1 MDIHNYN
8 KQFQRTLERI
18 KESVDFS
25 KENKKIAVEF
35 KDYLLSENIGL
46 SKINR
51 YMLDLMKYNKML
63 GKGFSEANKD
73 DLRRVIADLNQ
84 TDLAEETKK
93 CFKIM
98 LRKLYR
104 FIRGVENPGE
114 YPDEVKWISIR
125 ITENHK
131 KLPEELL
138 TDEEIINIIQKTE
151 RVRDRAL
158 LSSLAES
165 GCRIS
170 EIGTMQ
176 IKHISFEEYGTRLMV
191 NGKTGMRKIL
201 VINCTPYL
209 QEWINQHPY
218 NDNPESYLWISS
230 NGEILSYTRIAAILK
245 ESVKKAGIKKRVYPH
260 LFRHSR
266 ATLLANVMSDSA
278 LKNYLGWTQGSK
290 MAATYIHMSGKETD
304 NSILELNG
312 VKIDKE
318 KKISKLKPKECSRC
332 KTINEATNRFC
343 KICGLPLDQETRQEI
358 IKVESEKKDSE
369 NLMEELVKDEDIVKL
384 LVKKIIEKGL
394 YKGLF

>member
-1 MDIHNYN
+1 MDIHNYD
-8 KQFQRTLERI
+8 KQFRRTLERI

-114 YPDEVKWISIR
+114 YSEEVKWISIK

-138 TDEEIINIIQKTE
+138 TDEEAPLIVSPAKKNKIIPIFRTINIIF
-151 RVRDRAL
+151 R
-158 LSSLAES
+158 
-165 GCRIS
+165 
-170 EIGTMQ
+170 
-176 IKHISFEEYGTRLMV
+176 SFIYS
-191 NGKTGMRKIL
+191 
-201 VINCTPYL
+201 
-209 QEWINQHPY
+209 Q
-218 NDNPESYLWISS
+218 
-230 NGEILSYTRIAAILK
+230 
-245 ESVKKAGIKKRVYPH
+245 
-260 LFRHSR
+260 
-266 ATLLANVMSDSA
+266 
-278 LKNYLGWTQGSK
+278 
-290 MAATYIHMSGKETD
+290 
-304 NSILELNG
+304 
-312 VKIDKE
+312 
-318 KKISKLKPKECSRC
+318 
-332 KTINEATNRFC
+332 
-343 KICGLPLDQETRQEI
+343 
-358 IKVESEKKDSE
+358 
-369 NLMEELVKDEDIVKL
+369 
-384 LVKKIIEKGL
+384 
-394 YKGLF
+394 